1 MTPDLTEPI
10 RLVRDLHNEL
20 GLNMVNLTMGNP
32 YATTHVTRPSIL
44 ANMNRTNTRL
54 SACPA

>member
-20 GLNMVNLTMGNP
+20 GLNMVNLTM
-32 YATTHVTRPSIL
+32 ATPTPPP
-44 ANMNRTNTRL
+44 M
-54 SACPA
+54 